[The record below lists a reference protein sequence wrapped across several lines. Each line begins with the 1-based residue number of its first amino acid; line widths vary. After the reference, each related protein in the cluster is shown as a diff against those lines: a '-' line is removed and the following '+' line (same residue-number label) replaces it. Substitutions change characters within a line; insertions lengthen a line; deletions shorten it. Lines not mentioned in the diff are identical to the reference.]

1 MMKNAN
7 PYTLTFGK
15 EPAQQISRL
24 LQTDEIIGAFEE
36 DPPSN
41 QVFIFTGVRG
51 SGKTVLMSSIKNV
64 FDKEEDWITVEL
76 NSSSDMLQ
84 SLGAKLY
91 SDRAIGEF
99 FKSLDI
105 SLSLFGIDV
114 EVKKA
119 SQIVDME
126 TAISKMLKALKRHKK
141 KLLITVDEAV
151 NNEYMRVFAGAFQ
164 IFVREDAP
172 IYLLMTGLYENIS
185 ELQDEKNLT
194 FLYRAPKSPMK
205 PLNSRSMAGNY
216 QKVLGVSEE
225 EALEMAKLTCGYS
238 YAFQVLGYLTYA
250 AGGDYKSVIEEYR
263 QYLSEYVYEKIWSEL
278 SLKDRALA
286 LAIAKIESGKVRD
299 IREKLGWE
307 TNEFNPY
314 RNRLIKKGII
324 NGDVRGYVKF
334 TLPLFADFV
343 IESIG

>member
-1 MMKNAN
+1 MKKNAN

-15 EPAQQISRL
+15 EPTQQISRL
-24 LQTDEIIGAFEE
+24 LQTDTIIETFEE

-41 QVFIFTGVRG
+41 QVFILSGVRG
-51 SGKTVLMSSIKNV
+51 SGKTVLMSSIKNR
-64 FDKEEDWITVEL
+64 FDKDDEWVTVEL
-76 NSSSDMLQ
+76 NSSSNMLQ

-91 SDRAIGEF
+91 SDSIVGAF

-114 EVKKA
+114 KVKKA
-119 SQIVDME
+119 AQIVDME
-126 TAISKMLKALKRHKK
+126 TAISRMLMVLKKHKK

-151 NNEYMRVFAGAFQ
+151 NNEYMRAFAGAFQ
-164 IFVREDAP
+164 IFIRQDAP

-194 FLYRAPKSPMK
+194 FLYRAPKLPMK
-205 PLNSRSMAGNY
+205 PLNMGGMASNY
-216 QKVLGVSEE
+216 KNILGVSKE

-250 AGGDYKSVIEEYR
+250 NGGDYESVIDDYK

-278 SLKDRALA
+278 SQKDKELA
-286 LAIAKIESGKVRD
+286 YVIAEVESGKVQD
-299 IREKLGWE
+299 IRERLGWQ

-314 RNRLIKKGII
+314 RSRLIKKGII
-324 NGDVRGYVKF
+324 NGDERGYVRF
-334 TLPLFADFV
+334 ALPLFSEFV
-343 IESIG
+343 LEH

>member
-1 MMKNAN
+1 MRKKAN

-15 EPAQQISRL
+15 EPTQQISRL
-24 LQTDEIIGAFEE
+24 LQTDAIIEAFEE

-51 SGKTVLMSSIKNV
+51 SGKTVLMSSIKNRLEE
-64 FDKEEDWITVEL
+64 EEDWITVEL
-76 NSSSDMLQ
+76 NSSTDMLQ

-91 SDRAIGEF
+91 SNNAVSEF

-114 EVKKA
+114 KVKKTA
-119 SQIVDME
+119 KIVDME
-126 TAISKMLKALKRHKK
+126 TAITAMLKSLKKHKK

-151 NNEYMRVFAGAFQ
+151 NNEYMRAFAGAFQ
-164 IFVREDAP
+164 IFVRQDAP

-205 PLNSRSMAGNY
+205 PLNMSAIASNY
-216 QKVLGVSEE
+216 QKVLEVSKED
-225 EALEMAKLTCGYS
+225 AHEMAKLTCGYS

-250 AGGDYKSVIEEYR
+250 NGGDYKNVIDDYR

-278 SLKDRALA
+278 SLKDRELTK
-286 LAIAKIESGKVRD
+286 AIAEVESGKVQD

-314 RNRLIKKGII
+314 RNRLIKKGIV
-324 NGDVRGYVKF
+324 NGELRGYVKF
-334 TLPLFADFV
+334 TLPLFAEFV
-343 IESIG
+343 KEE